1 MVRTVKTMKLGEDP
15 KLDQAVFLWFKQK
28 RAEGIPISGHIL
40 CEKAVELSKLLR
52 PDSNFKASSGWRWWF
67 CQRHGIRELSLQGEK
82 LDADT
87 DAAKKFIPEFKN
99 VCEKR
104 GLSLNQI
111 FNCDETGLNFR
122 LLPQSTLASSF
133 EKSAAGRKKSMEQV
147 TLKVC
152 SNATG
157 TIKLP
162 IHLIGKAKK
171 PRCFKGT
178 NMDLLPVKY
187 SGQANAWLTC
197 ELFHSWFHDNFV
209 PHVRK
214 ELSAMKEEPKAV
226 LVLDTIARHIQKLL
240 S

>member
-1 MVRTVKTMKLGEDP
+1 MPIQMLP
-15 KLDQAVFLWFKQK
+15 KFKK
-28 RAEGIPISGHIL
+28 
-40 CEKAVELSKLLR
+40 
-52 PDSNFKASSGWRWWF
+52 
-67 CQRHGIRELSLQGEK
+67 
-82 LDADT
+82 
-87 DAAKKFIPEFKN
+87 

-104 GLSLNQI
+104 DLSLNQI

-133 EKSAAGRKKSMEQV
+133 EKSAAGRKKSKERV
-147 TLKVC
+147 TLNVC

-187 SGQANAWLTC
+187 AGQANACMTC
-197 ELFHSWFHDNFV
+197 KLFH
-209 PHVRK
+209 
-214 ELSAMKEEPKAV
+214 
-226 LVLDTIARHIQKLL
+226 
-240 S
+240 